1 MDNKLYDV
9 KHIIH
14 PLAEL
19 CIVCYTTGYMSEA
32 RNVIIL
38 ILVLL
43 FIFVGVGV
51 AISRL
56 GKSVNDPKA
65 DNGGFLQRIFYD
77 MDESDATPSA
87 KLTQKVP
94 SPTPADTT
102 YTFVRPTGTPVAPQ
116 GTLSVTPADQKGAPV
131 AYSSQT
137 AQAPSM
143 QKGGTAEEIPATGT
157 PTAAIFM
164 ALAGLATGIKL
175 YRKA

>member
-1 MDNKLYDV
+1 MNNKLYDV

-19 CIVCYTTGYMSEA
+19 CIVCYTTGHMSEA

-38 ILVLL
+38 MLVLL

-56 GKSVNDPKA
+56 GKSAKSGKA
-65 DNGGFLQRIFYD
+65 EEVGFLQRIFYD
-77 MDESDATPSA
+77 ITDSDATPSA
-87 KLTQKVP
+87 KITPVVP
-94 SPTPADTT
+94 TPTPADTT
-102 YTFVRPTGTPVAPQ
+102 YTFVRPTGTMPKTTPIY
-116 GTLSVTPADQKGAPV
+116 VTPGVSTTAPV
-131 AYSSQT
+131 VNIT
-137 AQAPSM
+137 PSV
-143 QKGGTAEEIPATGT
+143 QKGGQAEEIPATGT

-164 ALAGLATGIKL
+164 ALVGLATGIKL